1 MSFVCTVVAG
11 LVSTGCG
18 VGDCKAVVELTSDE
32 VDSTAPSVVPAAFG
46 VAEVVHGSVVREV
59 VGDSVVSDAVDV
71 CVVDSELPYVD
82 AVDVRVLLEAEVSRP
97 PEVAGAVQ
105 IQLVSVP

>member
-18 VGDCKAVVELTSDE
+18 VGDGKAVVELTSDE

-59 VGDSVVSDAVDV
+59 VGDSVVSDAVD